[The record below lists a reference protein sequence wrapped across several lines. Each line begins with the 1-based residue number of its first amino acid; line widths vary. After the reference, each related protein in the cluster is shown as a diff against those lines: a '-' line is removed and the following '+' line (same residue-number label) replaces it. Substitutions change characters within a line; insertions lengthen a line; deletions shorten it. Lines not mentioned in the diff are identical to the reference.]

1 MVHIREIRDNGFNP
15 TPHLLG
21 WWHRE
26 QDTIP
31 GEKDAE
37 EIKNERQ
44 YGWDEGSIRQK
55 FKPVCF
61 KCKIFQI
68 NFSCSI
74 FPILLERI
82 AHTSYWAGNL
92 VSQPDCGLRVGC
104 TPESWMAFSYVPLAP
119 KEHGQ
124 TTPTPGKTSA
134 HEETVDICLPLTAMC
149 FAQSACSVLQNTRIP
164 WLLRCYV

>member
-1 MVHIREIRDNGFNP
+1 MASIPPP
-15 TPHLLG
+15 TCLG
-21 WWHRE
+21 GGTKNRI
-26 QDTIP
+26 QIP

-61 KCKIFQI
+61 KGKIFQI
-68 NFSCSI
+68 DFSCSTL
-74 FPILLERI
+74 PILLERT
-82 AHTSYWAGNL
+82 AHTSYWVGNL
-92 VSQPDCGLRVGC
+92 VGQPDCGLRVGC

-124 TTPTPGKTSA
+124 TTPTPGKTST
-134 HEETVDICLPLTAMC
+134 HEETVGTCLPLTAMC